1 MGEWNFG
8 HEPPNTFD
16 NETWTSGYDDDFYM
30 QEGKLLRT
38 YWSQTLCTSGYTV
51 SSLVIMTEK
60 N

>member
-16 NETWTSGYDDDFYM
+16 NDTWTSGYDDDFYM

-38 YWSQTLCTSGYTV
+38 HLSQPL
-51 SSLVIMTEK
+51 
-60 N
+60 